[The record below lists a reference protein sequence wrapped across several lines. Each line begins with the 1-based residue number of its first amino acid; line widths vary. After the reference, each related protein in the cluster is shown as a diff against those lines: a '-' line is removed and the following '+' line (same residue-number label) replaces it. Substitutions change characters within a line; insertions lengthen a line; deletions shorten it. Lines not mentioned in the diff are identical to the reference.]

1 MRSLSLVA
9 MIGICFLGSGCGSS
23 TNEPRPPEFTFE
35 PISPKSD
42 FSRLMAE
49 RDQLQV
55 RSIETLTGKEKIFLV
70 AGGSDSANFAQEVI
84 DQRRHWMGLGFS
96 SDEIACFYVRPT
108 LSAMYRDLKQYR
120 RLSDELSN
128 CFAANAR
135 VIRYALFLASIRKP
149 DFVYFYSSS
158 HGAPPMSLASQ
169 ILDAKDSEELY
180 SRALQR
186 YPHLDQYWLV
196 YDGSVNGD
204 PFNRYKVDESI
215 ASGQENKD
223 HYYFSPEVLKTVLS
237 EKGFE
242 QTEKIVI
249 LQSCFSGGFLESP
262 VPKFQDQTLQSV
274 SHLTLITASRFDRA
288 SFGCGVGAETTLFGG
303 EFNRL
308 ISTTPYS
315 QSPDQIDWTS
325 LYSSLERNIQ
335 NLETQLKLGD
345 EPSLPQYFSN

>member
-9 MIGICFLGSGCGSS
+9 MIGVCFLGSGCGSS

-70 AGGSDSANFAQEVI
+70 AGGSDSANFAQQVI

-120 RLSDELSN
+120 R
-128 CFAANAR
+128 F
-135 VIRYALFLASIRKP
+135 
-149 DFVYFYSSS
+149 
-158 HGAPPMSLASQ
+158 
-169 ILDAKDSEELY
+169 
-180 SRALQR
+180 
-186 YPHLDQYWLV
+186 
-196 YDGSVNGD
+196 
-204 PFNRYKVDESI
+204 
-215 ASGQENKD
+215 
-223 HYYFSPEVLKTVLS
+223 
-237 EKGFE
+237 
-242 QTEKIVI
+242 
-249 LQSCFSGGFLESP
+249 
-262 VPKFQDQTLQSV
+262 
-274 SHLTLITASRFDRA
+274 
-288 SFGCGVGAETTLFGG
+288 
-303 EFNRL
+303 
-308 ISTTPYS
+308 S